1 MSPEEKL
8 AAIEEIRQLKARY
21 FRTMD
26 TKDWVGLATIFAE
39 DATFDATDSVRDGS
53 GPDTLDQKLGADWV
67 NRGGGNIVAFIRKA
81 VTPLVTVHM
90 GHQPEIEITSPTTAT
105 GVWPFEDR
113 VKEVRDGVIVSE
125 FQGYG
130 HYWET
135 YERHGSRWLIKSSRI
150 TRLRVDFLTRPAT

>member
-1 MSPEEKL
+1 MTPEERL
-8 AAIEEIRQLKARY
+8 LAIEEIRQLKARY

-26 TKDWVGLATIFAE
+26 TKDWAGLATVFAE
-39 DATFDATDSVRDGS
+39 DAVFDATDSLRDGS
-53 GPDTLDQKLGADWV
+53 GPDTLHQKLGAEWI
-67 NRGGGNIVAFIRKA
+67 NHGGANIAAFIRKA
-81 VTPLVTVHM
+81 VTPLVTVHH
-90 GHQPEIEITSPTTAT
+90 GHIPEIDVTSPYTAT

-135 YERHGSRWLIKSSRI
+135 YERNEGRWMIKSSRI
-150 TRLRVDFLTRPAT
+150 TRLRVDLLTPPAS

>member
-26 TKDWVGLATIFAE
+26 TKDWAGLATIFAE
-39 DATFDATDSVRDGS
+39 DASFDATDSVRDGS
-53 GPDTLDQKLGADWV
+53 GADTMHQKLGTEWI
-67 NRGGGNIVAFIRKA
+67 NHGGANIAAFIRKA
-81 VTPLVTVHM
+81 VTPLSTVHM
-90 GHQPEIEITSPTTAT
+90 GHVPEIEITSPSTAK
-105 GVWPFEDR
+105 GIWPFEDR

-135 YERHGSRWLIKSSRI
+135 YERKHGRWTIKSSRI
-150 TRLRVDFLTRPAT
+150 TRLRVDFLTRPTP

>member
-26 TKDWVGLATIFAE
+26 TKDWAGLATIFAD
-39 DATFDATDSVRDGS
+39 DAVFDATDSLRDGS
-53 GPDTLDQKLGADWV
+53 GADSSDQKLGADWI
-67 NRGGGNIVAFIRKA
+67 NRGGAEIAAFIRKA
-81 VTPLVTVHM
+81 VTPLVTVHH
-90 GHQPEIEITSPTTAT
+90 GHVPEIEVTSPSTAN
-105 GVWPFEDR
+105 GIWPFEDR
-113 VKEVRDGVIVSE
+113 VKEVRGGVIVSE

-135 YERHGSRWLIKSSRI
+135 YERKEGRWKIKSSRI
-150 TRLRVDFLTRPAT
+150 TRLRVDFLTRPAS